1 MLLCHRHLSEFQ
13 IFTPFVDRNPGDG
26 ASATPTGQ
34 APENVALMETAQE
47 YLDATADTSQT
58 LCNAEFFTC
67 PEAQPSL
74 RSDLND
80 GYEFRLGY
88 VLKTEISPGLS
99 PHSESLT
106 SRSGSISEEI
116 SQGIDILEANT
127 KGVKL
132 VESTGSL
139 ESSSRA
145 REALTTL

>member
-80 GYEFRLGY
+80 GSVPHTLVAIDENDSVDLERKKFIVEKFR
-88 VLKTEISPGLS
+88 EHLS
-99 PHSESLT
+99 T
-106 SRSGSISEEI
+106 SRF
-116 SQGIDILEANT
+116 DIGGDIPRN
-127 KGVKL
+127 
-132 VESTGSL
+132 
-139 ESSSRA
+139 
-145 REALTTL
+145 